1 MWHSSFC
8 VVTRPLSQSILQ
20 ASRWSR
26 SAPAGLVAQLHDW
39 PLSSSCKS
47 DTNAVSASVR
57 AVKRTSPK
65 CSSAERTTNKFST
78 SCERNKQSA
87 ESQTGLQTYKG
98 RKPPE
103 KQGRFHSSVQ
113 LHLRAGSTITES
125 NSIFILFVWSAI
137 LLLFNHFW
145 QHWDDMLLLSWS
157 ISTYRHEL

>member
-1 MWHSSFC
+1 M
-8 VVTRPLSQSILQ
+8 
-20 ASRWSR
+20 
-26 SAPAGLVAQLHDW
+26 
-39 PLSSSCKS
+39 
-47 DTNAVSASVR
+47 SASVR

-78 SCERNKQSA
+78 SCERNKQRA

-113 LHLRAGSTITES
+113 LHLWAGSTITES

-137 LLLFNHFW
+137 LLLEMTCCCSPDLSLHTDMSCRMW
-145 QHWDDMLLLSWS
+145 VVEKGCTSLVKVPEHLTSLTAPISDQHKNTRNK
-157 ISTYRHEL
+157 IIFYQIFFKY